1 VKVEITYDDDD
12 DDGKSLEYKSLE
24 KDGSIIPMPEGG
36 C

>member
-1 VKVEITYDDDD
+1 VKVEITYD